1 MGLIVI
7 TAYLRPPEKW
17 SLFGRK
23 WSLGIVVCGLM
34 WTILWLPGA
43 FDI

>member
-1 MGLIVI
+1 MELTVI

-23 WSLGIVVCGLM
+23 RSLGIVVRGLM
-34 WTILWLPGA
+34 WTILWLP
-43 FDI
+43 DIFCI